1 MSDYDEMLKRL
12 QAYRKS
18 LGLKQRQICK
28 TVGVTQEQ
36 YSYLENGLVKLTDD
50 NLKALYGI
58 GLDLDYL
65 ITGKEYDYTA
75 EDLDILLSEFEESHK
90 DFVMKMIAEVIV
102 EKWSR
107 GSLRQDMPEEA
118 LKNVYLLSAALQSW
132 DRFSMVEFVREDS
145 NFSQFDMMQ
154 KLGIGIKKYRALEK
168 EERYPDAELLLNL
181 YSMSGYPPAM
191 FMNIS
196 DRRLLAIKTIWIML
210 KSKEKK
216 DIIKVVK
223 QLDKLV

>member
-65 ITGKEYDYTA
+65 ITGKEYDYAA

-107 GSLRQDMPEEA
+107 GSLRQDMPDEA
-118 LKNVYLLSAALQSW
+118 LKNVHLLSAALQSW

-191 FMNIS
+191 FMNIT

>member
-50 NLKALYGI
+50 NLKALYSI

-65 ITGKEYDYTA
+65 ITGKEYDYAA

-107 GSLRQDMPEEA
+107 GSLGQDMSDEA
-118 LKNVYLLSAALQSW
+118 LKNVHLLSAALQSW

-210 KSKEKK
+210 KTKEKK
-216 DIIKVVK
+216 DIIKAVK

>member
-118 LKNVYLLSAALQSW
+118 LKNVHLLSAALQSW

-196 DRRLLAIKTIWIML
+196 DRRLLAINT
-210 KSKEKK
+210 
-216 DIIKVVK
+216 
-223 QLDKLV
+223 KLF

>member
-118 LKNVYLLSAALQSW
+118 LKNVHLLSAALQSW
-132 DRFSMVEFVREDS
+132 DRFSMVEFVCEDS

>member
-118 LKNVYLLSAALQSW
+118 LKNVHLLSAALQSW

-196 DRRLLAIKTIWIML
+196 DRRLLAIKTIWAML

-216 DIIKVVK
+216 DIIKAVK